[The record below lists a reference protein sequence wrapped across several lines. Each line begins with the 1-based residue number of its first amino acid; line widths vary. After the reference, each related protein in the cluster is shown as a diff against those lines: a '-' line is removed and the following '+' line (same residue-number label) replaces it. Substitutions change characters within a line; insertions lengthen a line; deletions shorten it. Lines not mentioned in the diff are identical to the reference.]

1 MKKLILGLFIVAV
14 ISNPQLSAE
23 FKEEKEGLEAAYAK
37 VVGVSNS
44 AVSTALT
51 IKEEFDKG
59 MAYKEEIGS
68 EASKYYGEFKSIANG
83 VNGVAE
89 AAGVSPGATPI
100 SNVTAKGGS
109 TSGE

>member
-1 MKKLILGLFIVAV
+1 MKKLILGLFIVAI

-23 FKEEKEGLEAAYAK
+23 FKEEREGLEAAFGK

-44 AVSTALT
+44 VVSTALK

-89 AAGVSPGATPI
+89 AAGVNPGAIPI
-100 SNVTAKGGS
+100 KNVAEKGGS
-109 TSGE
+109 ASSE